1 MSKFAEQFDA
11 RYGRIGRVGDVTKI
25 IQADHNIS
33 KILNKDKEFAKQKK
47 IKEDI
52 QRLLARG

>member
-1 MSKFAEQFDA
+1 MSKFSEQFDA
-11 RYGRIGRVGDVTKI
+11 RYGNIGRVKDVTKMK
-25 IQADHNIS
+25 QADYNIS
-33 KILNKDKEFAKQKK
+33 KILMKDREFAKQKK